1 MNELRTTIVNN
12 IKYVIVNCGTC
23 NKEFLKN
30 IHYYASQLKRSKSGK
45 LYCSLHCSKIGHEVT
60 EDTKSKIRSK
70 QFGIS
75 VMSRGKPGRIIPQE
89 VRDKIRNSKLGVPT
103 PKDWEGMRKELNMYE
118 GLIDTKVIPLIKPV
132 PDGILIQNGQV
143 IAVEIE
149 KEPYEYGIR
158 TKMKYYDNIKY
169 FDKVIIIWYRD
180 NERVGE
186 FHKIN
191 GIWSDLIPT
200 PAG

>member
-1 MNELRTTIVNN
+1 MKIIQTKLINGISYTVFLCSTCEKETTLQTRTFNHR
-12 IKYVIVNCGTC
+12 
-23 NKEFLKN
+23 LK
-30 IHYYASQLKRSKSGK
+30 KSKTNRI
-45 LYCSLHCSKIGHEVT
+45 YCSLKCSHPTWNISEEGQKNLWF
-60 EDTKSKIRSK
+60 K
-70 QFGIS
+70 QKGIS
-75 VMSRGKPGRIIPQE
+75 VMSRGRKGRIISQE
-89 VRDKIRNSKLGVPT
+89 VRDKIRNSKLGVPS

-180 NERVGE
+180 NERIGE
-186 FHKIN
+186 YHKIN
-191 GIWSDLIPT
+191 GVWSGLIPT